1 MNGQRTLFEELK
13 YQLKFGGTH
22 IQLLFINAGV
32 FVFIGV
38 ITVIGRLTNT
48 DEQTQ
53 SILAQFFTLDTDFTG
68 FIKSPWTI
76 ITSIFAH
83 FSFLHFLSNMLFLYF
98 SGSMFIQFFTGRRL
112 IHVYVLGGIFGGIFE
127 LIAHALFPAFAN
139 PQMQTVIVGAS
150 GSIMAIFV
158 AMAFYRPNLQ
168 VNLFGILPVRLIV
181 IAGLYILYDVL
192 SIGANDNIA
201 HFAHI
206 GGIFIGYLS
215 IRNLHSSKNIIN
227 FSEKITQQFRLYFAS
242 IGKKSPKMKVKK
254 GGSRVKTDEEYNAE
268 KKQKQIETD
277 KILDKIA
284 KSGYESLTK
293 KEKDFLFSQSKK

>member
-22 IQLLFINAGV
+22 IQLLFINAAV
-32 FVFIGV
+32 FIFIGV
-38 ITVIGRLTNT
+38 ITVIGRLTNN
-48 DEQTQ
+48 EEATQ
-53 SILAQFFTLDTDFTG
+53 SILAQIFTLDTDFAG

-76 ITSIFAH
+76 VTSIFAH

-112 IHVYVLGGIFGGIFE
+112 IHVYVLGGVFGGIFE

-139 PQMQTVIVGAS
+139 PQLQTVIVGAS

-168 VNLFGILPVRLIV
+168 VNLFGLFPVRLIV

-192 SIGANDNIA
+192 SIGAKDNIA

-206 GGIFIGYLS
+206 GGIVVGYLS
-215 IRNLHSSKNIIN
+215 IKNMQSSKNIIN
-227 FSEKITQQFRLYFAS
+227 FSEKITQKFMLYFADF
-242 IGKKSPKMKVKK
+242 GKKSVKMKVEK
-254 GGSRVKTDEEYNAE
+254 GGKRIKTDEEYNLEA
-268 KKQKQIETD
+268 KQKQAAID

-284 KSGYESLTK
+284 QSGYESLTK
-293 KEKDFLFSQSKK
+293 KEKEFLFSQSNK

>member
-1 MNGQRTLFEELK
+1 MNG
-13 YQLKFGGTH
+13 
-22 IQLLFINAGV
+22 
-32 FVFIGV
+32 
-38 ITVIGRLTNT
+38 
-48 DEQTQ
+48 
-53 SILAQFFTLDTDFTG
+53 FF
-68 FIKSPWTI
+68 KSPWTI
-76 ITSIFAH
+76 VTSIFAH

-112 IHVYVLGGIFGGIFE
+112 IHVYVLGGIVGGVFE
-127 LIAHALFPAFAN
+127 LLAHALFPAFAD
-139 PQMQTVIVGAS
+139 PLTQTVIVGAS

-206 GGIFIGYLS
+206 GGIVIGYLS
-215 IRNLHSSKNIIN
+215 IRNIHSSKNIIN
-227 FSEKITQQFRLYFAS
+227 FSEKKTQAFRLFVAN
-242 IGKKSPKMKVKK
+242 IGKKTPKMKVEK
-254 GGSRVKTDEEYNAE
+254 GGRRVKTDEEYNLEA
-268 KKQKQIETD
+268 KQKQVAID
-277 KILDKIA
+277 KILEKIS

-293 KEKDFLFSQSKK
+293 KEKDFLFSQSNK